1 MDDSDKVWLKTNDYL
16 LKNYYL
22 KQYNEE
28 YESIKFIKNYL
39 KSLTF
44 NNLIDFGCGSGS
56 LIYYLKQIINSKYIG
71 IDINEQLIN
80 IAKEKNNDCNFFVNN
95 FQDIIEKYNLT
106 ISNQVLLI
114 VSPELQKL
122 LINKQF
128 ECSNKYV
135 VFFSLFTESEL
146 DINIKINDPYNDEIV
161 YYNIIPVNKINK
173 IAENYGFK
181 LKVCDN
187 FEIKKQLSKP
197 ETPGRGTYTI
207 ETIDNKLLQFS
218 DVIFMPWK
226 ILIYEKNNI
235 L

>member
-1 MDDSDKVWLKTNDYL
+1 MYDSSQVWNNQPEYNITNYH
-16 LKNYYL
+16 L

-39 KSLTF
+39 KNLSF
-44 NNLIDFGCGSGS
+44 NSIIDFGCGGGS
-56 LIYYLKQIINSKYIG
+56 LCFYLKQIMDIQFTGVDICEKILGIAKAKNESSIFINSTFEDISNKY
-71 IDINEQLIN
+71 D
-80 IAKEKNNDCNFFVNN
+80 
-95 FQDIIEKYNLT
+95 LT
-106 ISNQVLLI
+106 ISNQVLIILSLNYI
-114 VSPELQKL
+114 TTF
-122 LINKQF
+122 ITKQF

-161 YYNIIPVNKINK
+161 YYNITPVNKINK

-181 LKVCDN
+181 IRVSEN
-187 FEIKKQLSKP
+187 FEIKKELSKP
-197 ETPGRGTYTI
+197 ERPGRGTYTI

-226 ILIYEKNNI
+226 ILIYEKI
-235 L
+235 